1 MGADLFKLLSEG
13 KTYLWALRHSQ
24 RRNLNEVQI
33 QDIKAAFSENGIDV
47 GTLMALRQFE
57 YAMARYPHPSVQSSH
72 FKEFYF
78 LPIPAFN
85 IEVYFK
91 ASLCEHGLEAGFE
104 LFPSLLD
111 WQFGHDEVQY
121 CIGGDTTVDMITLHN
136 MECTRQVRLGDVVAT
151 PKGTNF
157 ITHSTEDNGQFG
169 HAHMFLCNVGEQEGQ
184 VFYDVGGLLRLQSLG
199 IIDPAPPGAMPFE
212 DITDRIELKDW
223 RDMLTVHSD
232 RERDLP
238 TWLRN
243 GWQRREE
250 ARALDYAEGTRLVV
264 KTSPDRQPDDFIE
277 WGTDKRRCFVNPL
290 IAEQTAAI
298 TDCRFPS
305 GYKRLHPHKELWTVL
320 SGQAKINQSIAPLH
334 SEWVEIDLSP
344 GDIMVAANGA
354 HIHVLEATNDF
365 IVRRMTESG
374 AHNAHFAMME
384 KKLILDKVPEN
395 I

>member
-1 MGADLFKLLSEG
+1 MATDLIKLLGEG

-24 RRNLNEVQI
+24 KVNLDETQI
-33 QDIKAAFSENGIDV
+33 QEIKAAFKEDGLDLSAL
-47 GTLMALRQFE
+47 TALRQVE
-57 YAMARYPHPSVQSSH
+57 YAMARYPYPSVQKSH
-72 FKEFYF
+72 FAEFYF

-91 ASLCEHGLEAGFE
+91 TSLCEHGLEVGFE

-121 CIGGDTTVDMITLHN
+121 CIGGDTTIKMITLHN
-136 MECTRQVRLGDVVAT
+136 LERSCQVRLGDVVAA

-157 ITHSTEDNGQFG
+157 ITYSTEEDGQFG

-199 IIDPAPPGAMPFE
+199 IVEAPPPGAMPFE
-212 DITDRIELKDW
+212 DITDRMELKDW
-223 RDMLTVHSD
+223 RHMLIVHPD

-250 ARALDYAEGTRLVV
+250 ARAIDYAEGTRSVV
-264 KTSPDRQPDDFIE
+264 MASPDRAPDEFIE
-277 WGTDKRRCFVNPL
+277 WGTGKRQCFVNPL

-298 TDCRFPS
+298 TDCRFPE
-305 GYKRLHPHKELWTVL
+305 GYKRLQPHKEIWTVL
-320 SGQAKINQSIAPLH
+320 SGQAKISQSIAPLH
-334 SEWVEIDLSP
+334 SEWVEAEMEP
-344 GDIMVAANGA
+344 GSIMVAANGA
-354 HIHVLEATNDF
+354 HVHVLEATDDF

-384 KKLILDKVPEN
+384 KKLRLDKVPEN